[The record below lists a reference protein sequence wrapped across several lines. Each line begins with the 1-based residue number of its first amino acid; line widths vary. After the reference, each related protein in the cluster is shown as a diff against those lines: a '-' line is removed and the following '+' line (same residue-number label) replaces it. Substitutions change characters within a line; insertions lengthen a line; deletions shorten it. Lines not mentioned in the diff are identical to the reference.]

1 MLEVTELNMPR
12 SLQSQTLPPQCWL
25 AVALHD
31 GEETIVGAACDK
43 WEAMMRAA
51 THGFFKIVV
60 RRLRDGSEL
69 VQ

>member
-1 MLEVTELNMPR
+1 MLDATELNMPGG
-12 SLQSQTLPPQCWL
+12 LKSQALAPQCWL
-25 AVALHD
+25 VVALDD

-43 WEAMMRAA
+43 WEGMMRAA
-51 THGFFKIVV
+51 THGFLKIIV